1 MKRKILLILLV
12 MMPLMLISCQNRQ
25 NRITEKVVS
34 AIQNGD
40 TERAKELIMTD
51 GYDVNTPTFHESKL
65 GVMFEIVPTNALIT
79 ACKEGNAEIV
89 SLLLER
95 GAKTSPK
102 DNIGVSPLVETMRYF
117 QEDDPAIVKM
127 LVEAGADV
135 NEPDGTMLEP
145 IMICASNFPEEYNR
159 DRSPVYSG
167 IYDEKIAKAIT
178 SMVGYLVENG
188 ANTVDDIGITVL
200 HRAAEA
206 NNIEL
211 IKYSVEVLGV
221 SVNYKNIHGQTPLFY
236 IYGNSEYCDKTVELL
251 IDYGADLSVV
261 DDSGK
266 TAYDRAVELGYE
278 RLAELLKPIETQA
291 A

>member
-65 GVMFEIVPTNALIT
+65 GVMLEIVPTNALIT

-95 GAKTSPK
+95 GAKVAPK
-102 DNIGVSPLVETMRYF
+102 DNLGSSLIVKTVQHF
-117 QEDDPAIVKM
+117 HNDDPEILKM

-135 NEPDGTMLEP
+135 TEQDGSDP
-145 IMICASNFPEEYNR
+145 VMICARTFPEDYNR
-159 DRSPVYSG
+159 NRTPAYSG
-167 IYDEKIAKAIT
+167 IYDEEIAKTIT
-178 SMVGYLVENG
+178 SMVDFLIRNG
-188 ANTVDDIGITVL
+188 AEAGNAGEITVL
-200 HRAAEA
+200 HMAAA
-206 NNIEL
+206 VNNADL
-211 IKYSVEVLGV
+211 IRYSVEVLGI
-221 SVNYKNIHGQTPLFY
+221 SANNKDYHGQTPLFY
-236 IYGNSEYCDKTVELL
+236 IYGDSEYCDKTVELL
-251 IDYGADLSVV
+251 IDYGADLSAV

>member
-95 GAKTSPK
+95 GAKVAPK
-102 DNIGVSPLVETMRYF
+102 DNLGSSLIVKTVQHF
-117 QEDDPAIVKM
+117 HNDDPEILKM

-135 NEPDGTMLEP
+135 TEQDGSDP
-145 IMICASNFPEEYNR
+145 VMICARIFPEDYNR
-159 DRSPVYSG
+159 NRTPAYSG
-167 IYDEKIAKAIT
+167 IYDEEIAKTIT
-178 SMVGYLVENG
+178 SMVDFLIRNG
-188 ANTVDDIGITVL
+188 AEAGNDGEFTSMGILST
-200 HRAAEA
+200 A
-206 NNIEL
+206 
-211 IKYSVEVLGV
+211 IKQL
-221 SVNYKNIHGQTPLFY
+221 N
-236 IYGNSEYCDKTVELL
+236 C
-251 IDYGADLSVV
+251 
-261 DDSGK
+261 
-266 TAYDRAVELGYE
+266 
-278 RLAELLKPIETQA
+278 
-291 A
+291 

>member
-1 MKRKILLILLV
+1 
-12 MMPLMLISCQNRQ
+12 
-25 NRITEKVVS
+25 
-34 AIQNGD
+34 
-40 TERAKELIMTD
+40 
-51 GYDVNTPTFHESKL
+51 
-65 GVMFEIVPTNALIT
+65 MFEIVPTNALIT

-95 GAKTSPK
+95 GTKVAPK
-102 DNIGVSPLVETMRYF
+102 DNLGSSLIVKTVQHF
-117 QEDDPAIVKM
+117 HNDDPEILKM

-135 NEPDGTMLEP
+135 TEQDGSDP
-145 IMICASNFPEEYNR
+145 VMICASNFPEEYNR

-167 IYDEKIAKAIT
+167 IYDEEIAKAIT

-266 TAYDRAVELGYE
+266 NAYDRAVELGYE
-278 RLAELLKPIETQA
+278 RLAELLKPIEV
-291 A
+291 